1 MRRFRGLWMACVV
14 VLLSGCA
21 TTAKYEQMLSA
32 WVGASEL
39 DLYRTWGPPNNQYEA
54 AGSKFVSFM
63 RQGQMWVPGTA
74 PSYQTI
80 FTGNSAFTQ
89 AVGGSPAYNIALTCQ
104 TTFEIRQGKVVGSRW
119 QGNNCTAQ

>member
-1 MRRFRGLWMACVV
+1 MRRFRGLWLACVV

-89 AVGGSPAYNIALTCQ
+89 AVGGSPAYNMP
-104 TTFEIRQGKVVGSRW
+104 
-119 QGNNCTAQ
+119 